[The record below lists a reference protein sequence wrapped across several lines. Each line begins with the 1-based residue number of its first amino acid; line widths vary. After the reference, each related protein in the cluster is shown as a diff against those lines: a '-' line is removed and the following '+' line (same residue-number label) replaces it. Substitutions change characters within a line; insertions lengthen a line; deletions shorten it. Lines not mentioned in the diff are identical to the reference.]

1 MDFGKQHTTNM
12 AAVLAGK
19 RPRQRYWPEEGGACL
34 SMNEK

>member
-19 RPRQRYWPEEGGACL
+19 RPRQRYWPEEA
-34 SMNEK
+34 